1 MCIFFID
8 GAFMEGPLVI
18 PVKMLNID
26 SLRSNTFASRDLL
39 FGNTCAYLQSGTVFD
54 SLKTI
59 SRRLGNL

>member
-1 MCIFFID
+1 
-8 GAFMEGPLVI
+8 MEGPLVI